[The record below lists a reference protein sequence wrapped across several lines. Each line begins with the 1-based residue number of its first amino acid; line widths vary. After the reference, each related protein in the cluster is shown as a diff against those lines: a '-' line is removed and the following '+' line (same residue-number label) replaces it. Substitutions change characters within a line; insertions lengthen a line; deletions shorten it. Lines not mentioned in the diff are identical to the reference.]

1 MDLHRFQRR
10 YQSVIT
16 SLWKSNLAKE
26 DKEGIE
32 QFLRDRKAWGVG
44 FARLI
49 KLCDVLRMLGE
60 KLKTPF
66 EQTTEED
73 IKKLVH
79 EYECGEYSFWTRHD
93 VKVILKQYY
102 AWLNDGRYPKK
113 VEWICTTIPIKE
125 KKQVAQKEL
134 LTTEDVEKLLE
145 AANHPRNKALIAVL
159 AESGARIGEIG
170 NLSIGQIDIDPNG
183 VVLSVDGKTGCRRI
197 RLVSAT
203 PHLTT
208 WLNNHPDRQ
217 NPRAP
222 VWFNFGH
229 RGKDFPMTYESIRKI
244 IREIFQKAGIKK
256 RCYPYIFRHTR
267 ACQLAHHLT
276 EFQMNAYFGWV
287 QGSEM
292 ASIYVHVSGKDL
304 DEHILRINGMT
315 PGETPIYTKPKD
327 RICPRC
333 KEINS
338 PTAIYCGKCAEIVDP
353 TIALKVQMQEVDRQ
367 VNHVKTPFL
376 EWLQKDPEL
385 REVLRRKATEFREEI
400 KVVTPL

>member
-1 MDLHRFQRR
+1 MDVHRFQQR

-16 SLWKSNLAKE
+16 SLWKSSLAKE

-32 QFLRDRKAWGVG
+32 QFLRDQKARGLG
-44 FARLI
+44 FARLV

-60 KLKTPF
+60 KLGNTYEKA
-66 EQTTEED
+66 TEED

-79 EYECGEYSFWTRHD
+79 AYECGEYSFWTKHD

-102 AWLNDGRYPKK
+102 AWLNDGRYPRK

-125 KKQVAQKEL
+125 KRLVNHREL
-134 LTTEDVEKLLE
+134 LTPEDVEKLIS
-145 AANHPRNKALIAVL
+145 AADHPRNKALLAVL
-159 AESGARIGEIG
+159 SESGARVGEIG
-170 NLSIGQIDIDPNG
+170 NMTIGQIDIDPNG
-183 VVLSVDGKTGCRRI
+183 VVLSLDGKTGCRRI

-208 WLNNHPDRQ
+208 WLNNHPDRE

-222 VWFNFGH
+222 LWPNFGQ
-229 RGKDFPMTYESIRKI
+229 RGTDLPMSYEALRKI
-244 IREIFQKAGIKK
+244 IFETFKKAAIKK
-256 RCYPYIFRHTR
+256 RGHPYIFRHTR
-267 ACQLAHHLT
+267 ACQLAHHFT

-292 ASIYVHVSGKDL
+292 PSLYVHISGKDL
-304 DEHILRINGMT
+304 DEHILRINGMKA
-315 PGETPIYTKPKD
+315 GETPVYAKPKD

-333 KEINS
+333 NTINT
-338 PTAIYCGKCAEIVDP
+338 PTALYCSKCAEIVDP
-353 TIALKVQMQEVDRQ
+353 TLALKAQMQENDRPT
-367 VNHVKTPFL
+367 NHIKTPFL

-385 REVLRRKATEFREEI
+385 REVLRRKSVEFREEV
-400 KVVTPL
+400 KAPL